1 MIVVVFCSDQVSI
14 PPSFQK
20 RDWIASPIAETL
32 PPRPTNSPAIT
43 SLRVAGSS
51 WLAGSTPDP
60 AGAIARMG
68 KARSYGAQYRV
79 VQRSARI
86 APEPALNLVN
96 RLGMA

>member
-1 MIVVVFCSDQVSI
+1 VIVVVFCWDQVSI

-20 RDWIASPIAETL
+20 RDWIASPIAEAL
-32 PPRPTNSPAIT
+32 PPTHRLARNHV
-43 SLRVAGSS
+43 LRVAGAS

-86 APEPALNLVN
+86 APEPAHS
-96 RLGMA
+96 